1 MRTVLLGLVLVGV
14 VIVGGAQ
21 ALEARATG
29 QVSDALAAS
38 TQEVDGVDVEL
49 AGFPVALRA
58 ATGRIPEAVIEVEQ
72 LTTKDPEVT
81 FAPVIMRLAD
91 VRFDPIELALE
102 QRPAL
107 TVGDGSA
114 SATLSAEEVSRL
126 AAQGGGGWTIRLHQ
140 GQLVAVG
147 EVDGSEVRVVVDVA
161 VVDGALQ
168 LTASEVA
175 VSEDVPAAAV
185 ADAFDRSI
193 VLPELPGRIRLTDVE
208 LGPEGVDLSA
218 RIRGPLDLGS

>member
-1 MRTVLLGLVLVGV
+1 MRLLLLLLMLLGI
-14 VIVGGAQ
+14 VIVAGAQ

-29 QVSDALAAS
+29 QVADALAAS
-38 TQEVDGVDVEL
+38 TQEVEGVDVEL

-58 ATGRIPEAVIEVEQ
+58 ATGRIPEAVIEVDR
-72 LTTKDPEVT
+72 LITKDPEVT
-81 FAPVIMRLAD
+81 FAPVVMDLAD
-91 VRFDPIELALE
+91 VRFDPIELAFA

-107 TVGDGSA
+107 TIGDGSV

-126 AAQGGGGWTIRLHQ
+126 AAQGGGGWTIRLQ
-140 GQLVAVG
+140 EGQLVATGDVN
-147 EVDGSEVRVVVDVA
+147 GSEVRVVVEA
-161 VVDGALQ
+161 VIVDGALQ

-185 ADAFDRSI
+185 AEAFDRSI
-193 VLPELPGRIRLTDVE
+193 TLPELPGRIRLTDVE
-208 LGPEGVDLSA
+208 LGQEGIDLAA